1 MIDIFVTKPII
12 GGFSSGVN
20 PIMYH
25 NWKVKFHD
33 GTVMVKTY
41 TIGSEPKIGEVT
53 EFGVI
58 IKVEKMPMSIEW

>member
-1 MIDIFVTKPII
+1 MC
-12 GGFSSGVN
+12 
-20 PIMYH
+20 H

-41 TIGSEPKIGEVT
+41 TVGSEPKIGEVT

-58 IKVEKMPMSIEW
+58 VKVEKMPMSIEW